1 MRSRAVGGALLAIA
15 GLLSACGDEE
25 AKPSGAALVRER
37 SAPSEERSENQA
49 PVVERVVLNPPRPLA
64 GQQVEAR
71 IDASDADGDPIR
83 LELEWRQ
90 AGRVILRGSQT
101 TVAPERLSKGQQIEV
116 VVTATDGRDR
126 SEPVRAAV
134 TAGNQA
140 PLVQALYLAPD
151 GEVAPGQDVT
161 AAPQALDPDGDDL
174 EYAFEWLLNGQLVRG
189 ADQARFDT
197 SKLERGDRLQA
208 RVRVSDGEAESP
220 LAETMTLE
228 LANRAPRFA
237 GLPAIVASDGEF
249 RADLE
254 AQDPDGDRGLR
265 YRVVQG
271 PSGLTVD
278 AVTGRLRWRPGADA
292 TGTHPVDV
300 AVGDSLGAE
309 SAMKFELTV
318 ASSSKP
324 DAAPPAKKKADDEES
339 DE

>member
-1 MRSRAVGGALLAIA
+1 MRIRAAGGALLAIA
-15 GLLSACGDEE
+15 GLMSACGDEE

-64 GQQVEAR
+64 GQPVEAR

-174 EYAFEWLLNGQLVRG
+174 EYVFEWLLNGQLVRG

-197 SKLERGDRLQA
+197 SKLKRGDRLQA

-237 GLPAIVASDGEF
+237 GLPAIASSEGAF
-249 RADLE
+249 GADLE
-254 AQDPDGDRGLR
+254 AQDPDGDRSLLF
-265 YRVVQG
+265 RVIQG
-271 PSGLTVD
+271 PPGLTID
-278 AVTGRLRWRPGADA
+278 AVSGRLSWRPGTDA
-292 TGTHPVDV
+292 AGTHPVEV
-300 AVGDSLGAE
+300 AVGDSFGAE
-309 SAMKFELTV
+309 SAMRFELTV
-318 ASSSKP
+318 ASRS
-324 DAAPPAKKKADDEES
+324 AEATPPAKKSDADEES
-339 DE
+339 EE